1 MSMRIKNT
9 GKDHS
14 ITIRLN
20 DLQYDYILKYS
31 KVLNISV
38 SQFIRM
44 ILDNL
49 VINEDIEKTFD
60 IRK

>member
-1 MSMRIKNT
+1 MRIKNT

-49 VINEDIEKTFD
+49 VINEDIEKTFN

>member
-14 ITIRLN
+14 VTIRLN
-20 DLQYDYILKYS
+20 DIQYDYILKYS
-31 KVLNISV
+31 NVLNISV

-49 VINEDIEKTFD
+49 FINEDIEKTFD

>member
-1 MSMRIKNT
+1 MRIKNT

-14 ITIRLN
+14 VTIRLN

-31 KVLNISV
+31 KVLNISL

>member
-1 MSMRIKNT
+1 MRIKYT

-14 ITIRLN
+14 VTIRLN
-20 DLQYDYILKYS
+20 DIQYDYILKYS

-44 ILDNL
+44 ILDNV